1 VEERPREVSGN
12 VQGRPSIG
20 LGRSSWAGRRSMASG
35 LAASADGVRAG
46 GRGSGAGVGHR
57 LGGGRQEGSPGIGDS
72 RASRGHR
79 PSNGDVHV
87 RPAFERERERVKG
100 VGGSTPGRQDGR
112 GVEELRDLP
121 ATEEVIAWR
130 SRWVGGRGWMMGWQ
144 W

>member
-57 LGGGRQEGSPGIGDS
+57 LGAGRQEGSPGIGDS
-72 RASRGHR
+72 GASRGHR

-87 RPAFERERERVKG
+87 RPAFERERESERCG
-100 VGGSTPGRQDGR
+100 RQHAGATGRPGRGGAQGSTGYR
-112 GVEELRDLP
+112 GGDSMEEP
-121 ATEEVIAWR
+121 M
-130 SRWVGGRGWMMGWQ
+130 GGR
-144 W
+144 